1 MSKWISVKDEYPNEM
16 EEVIVTDGEDYAIG
30 WYREDADAWEHS
42 NYGWLERESD
52 YECPIRLG
60 KITHWRR
67 FERLKTE

>member
-42 NYGWLERESD
+42 NYGWIERESD

-67 FERLKTE
+67 FEKLKMG